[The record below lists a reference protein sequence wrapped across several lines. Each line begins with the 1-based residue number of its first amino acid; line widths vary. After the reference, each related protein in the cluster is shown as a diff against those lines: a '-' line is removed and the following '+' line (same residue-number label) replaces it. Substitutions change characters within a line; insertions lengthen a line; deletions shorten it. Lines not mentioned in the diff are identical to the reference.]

1 MSVHLCGG
9 DGDAGDLDIFC
20 MTPFMRLMK
29 YGYPLSSFS
38 IILFMSAGATH
49 LKNCCFASHS
59 DNLAMKTRDP
69 ISNITS
75 HLRSFNFFSNCC
87 ELLHCMHGSCLL
99 TPTHIQVYA
108 HTGSCCGLKTI
119 FSRNNTSNEKRYEEC
134 KGQWIHS

>member
-1 MSVHLCGG
+1 MHEFIVCSFLYGTGGIILIIVMAMSVHLCGG
-9 DGDAGDLDIFC
+9 DGDAGDLDIFY

-38 IILFMSAGATH
+38 IILFMNAGAMH

-59 DNLAMKTRDP
+59 DNLAMKTWDP

-87 ELLHCMHGSCLL
+87 ELLHCMHGSYLL
-99 TPTHIQVYA
+99 APTHIQVYA
-108 HTGSCCGLKTI
+108 HTDNLAVVV
-119 FSRNNTSNEKRYEEC
+119 
-134 KGQWIHS
+134 